1 MGTLT
6 VSTNL
11 PFKPVKTDE
20 GHDCVT
26 GIEECSIYR
35 MLPAHAK
42 GYVQKNPHL
51 LEYLHMYPVSTH
63 GMPLFFSELKRDLR
77 GMKDPNL
84 IYPANEE
91 TFIHIFPDPVDARN
105 YYIPIEP
112 SFLHSVKDLIPPVEL
127 QLINLLDALER
138 DPKTDAERTLVL
150 KDLISRVV
158 YVTKPG
164 ETIEGVVGLAA
175 SRQGVKEKLVAFLNK
190 DFAAGSD
197 DGDREATLS
206 KAPRLPDGRIVMT
219 PQEYKA
225 VEYLMIRDK
234 IDLGVLKPFIN
245 DRWIEDVTCDGLGP
259 IFIEHKIFKGLKS
272 VIEFKQS
279 DELDRFVVKLGERL
293 KKPLTYRTPI
303 VDSTLPD
310 GSRINIVYG
319 SEISKRGSNFT
330 IRKFMD
336 EIISI
341 LKLVEFGTC
350 NYLMAAYFWICI
362 EHGMSMF
369 MSGETASGKTTSL
382 NAVTAF
388 IPPEHKIVS
397 IEDTPELQVPHK
409 NWTREVSKAKGK
421 GEGEGAD
428 VTMFDLLR
436 SALRQRP
443 NTIVVGEIRGVEGA
457 VAFGAM
463 QTGHPVL
470 STFHAASVEKL
481 IQRLC
486 GDPINIPKTY
496 LDNLNI
502 VVIQSAVKRP
512 SGETVRRMLSVNEL
526 VGYNPDTGG
535 ISFVEVFKWNP
546 VNDSFE
552 FPGKGASYLLEKKIA
567 TLLGFPEH
575 RKAEIYEEV
584 EKRARILERLHKAGY
599 TDFRDIFQMLTKV
612 KKEGLIKIGELGV
625 GDREG

>member
-6 VSTNL
+6 VETNL
-11 PFKPVKTDE
+11 PFEPANADR
-20 GHDCVT
+20 GHDCSLR
-26 GIEECSIYR
+26 IEECSIYR
-35 MLPAHAK
+35 MLPPHARE
-42 GYVQKNPHL
+42 YVKKSPHL
-51 LEYLHMYPVSTH
+51 LEYLHTYPVETH
-63 GMPLFFSELKRDLR
+63 GMPLFFSELKRDLK
-77 GMKDPNL
+77 GLKDPNL

-91 TFIHIFPDPVDARN
+91 TFIHILPDPVDARN

-112 SFLHSVKDLIPPVEL
+112 SFLHSVDKLIPAVEL
-127 QLINLLDALER
+127 QLVNLLDALDR
-138 DPKTDAERTLVL
+138 DPRTDAERTSVLRELVG
-150 KDLISRVV
+150 RVV
-158 YVTKPG
+158 SVTKQG
-164 ETIEGVVGLAA
+164 ESVEAVVAEATAKQGLK
-175 SRQGVKEKLVAFLNK
+175 GKIVAFLNK
-190 DFAAGSD
+190 DLTAAKN
-197 DGDREATLS
+197 DGDTEAVLA
-206 KAPRLPDGRIVMT
+206 KVPRLPDGRIVMT
-219 PQEYKA
+219 PTEFKA

-234 IDLGVLKPFIN
+234 IDLGVLKPYIN

-272 VIEFKQS
+272 VIEFHKS
-279 DELDRFVVKLGERL
+279 DELDQFVVKLGERL

-319 SEISKRGSNFT
+319 TEISKRGSNFT
-330 IRKFMD
+330 IRKAMD
-336 EIISI
+336 DIISV

-350 NYLMAAYFWICI
+350 DYTMAGYFWICI
-362 EHGMSMF
+362 EHGMSLF

-428 VTMFDLLR
+428 VTMFDLLK

-443 NTIVVGEIRGVEGA
+443 NMIIVGEIRGVEGS

-512 SGETVRRMLSVNEL
+512 SGDTVRRMLSVNEL

-535 ISFVEVFKWNP
+535 ISFVEMFKWNP
-546 VNDSFE
+546 VDDSFE
-552 FPGKGASYLLEKKIA
+552 FSGKGASYLLENKIA

-575 RKAEIYEEV
+575 RRAEIYDEV

-599 TDFRDIFQMLTKV
+599 TDYQDLFQMITKV
-612 KKEGLIKIGELGV
+612 KKEGLIRIGDLG
-625 GDREG
+625 G

>member
-6 VSTNL
+6 VETNL
-11 PFKPVKTDE
+11 PFKPAKADE
-20 GHDCVT
+20 GRDCSSN
-26 GIEECSIYR
+26 IEECSIYR
-35 MLPAHAK
+35 MLPPHARE
-42 GYVQKNPHL
+42 YVRKSPHL
-51 LEYLHMYPVSTH
+51 LEYLHTYPVNTH
-63 GMPLFFSELKRDLR
+63 GMPLFFSELKRDLK
-77 GMKDPNL
+77 GIKDPNL

-112 SFLHSVKDLIPPVEL
+112 SFLRSVNNLIPAVEL
-127 QLINLLDALER
+127 QLVNLLDALDR
-138 DPKTDAERTLVL
+138 DPRTDAERTSVL
-150 KDLISRVV
+150 KELVGRVV
-158 YVTKPG
+158 SVTKPG
-164 ETIEGVVGLAA
+164 ETPEGVVAQAAAAQGLK
-175 SRQGVKEKLVAFLNK
+175 GKIVALLNK
-190 DFAAGSD
+190 DLTGPKE
-197 DGDREATLS
+197 DGDSEAVLA
-206 KAPRLPDGRIVMT
+206 KVPRLPDGRIVMT
-219 PQEYKA
+219 PPEFKA

-234 IDLGVLKPFIN
+234 IDLGVLKPYIS

-272 VIEFKQS
+272 IIEFHKS
-279 DELDRFVVKLGERL
+279 DELDQFVVKLGERL

-303 VDSTLPD
+303 IDSTLPD

-319 SEISKRGSNFT
+319 TEISKRGSNFT
-330 IRKFMD
+330 IRKAMD
-336 EIISI
+336 DIISI

-350 NYLMAAYFWICI
+350 NYMMAGYFWLCI

-388 IPPEHKIVS
+388 IPPEAKIVS

-428 VTMFDLLR
+428 VTMFDLLK

-443 NTIVVGEIRGVEGA
+443 TMIIVGEIRGVEGS

-535 ISFVEVFKWNP
+535 ISFVEMFKWNP
-546 VNDSFE
+546 VDDSFE
-552 FPGKGASYLLEKKIA
+552 FSGKGASYLLENKIA
-567 TLLGFPEH
+567 TLLGFPEQ
-575 RKAEIYEEV
+575 KKTEIYDEV

-599 TDFRDIFQMLTKV
+599 TDYRDLFQMIVKV
-612 KKEGLIKIGELGV
+612 KKEGLIRIGDMG
-625 GDREG
+625 G

>member
-6 VSTNL
+6 VTQTL
-11 PFKPVKTDE
+11 PFKPAKADE
-20 GHDCVT
+20 GNDCANN
-26 GIEECSIYR
+26 IEECSIYR

-42 GYVQKNPHL
+42 EYMQKSPHL
-51 LEYLHMYPVSTH
+51 LEYLHTYPVNTY
-63 GMPLFFSELKRDLR
+63 GVPLFFSELKRDLK

-84 IYPANEE
+84 IYPAGDN
-91 TFIHIFPDPVDARN
+91 TFIHIFPDPIDARN

-112 SFLHSVKDLIPPVEL
+112 SFLHSVNDLIPAVEL
-127 QLINLLDALER
+127 NLVNLLDALDR
-138 DPKTDAERTLVL
+138 DPISDAERVTVL
-150 KDLISRVV
+150 KELISRAV

-164 ETIEGVVGLAA
+164 ETVEGLMALLA
-175 SRQGVKEKLVAFLNK
+175 SQHGMKGKIMAFLNK
-190 DFAAGSD
+190 DLTAGPT
-197 DGDREATLS
+197 DGEQEATLA
-206 KAPRLPDGRIVMT
+206 KVPKLPDGRILMT

-234 IDLGVLKPFIN
+234 IDLGVLKPYIN
-245 DRWIEDVTCDGLGP
+245 DRYIEDITCDGLGP

-272 VIEFKQS
+272 IIEFKKS
-279 DELDRFVVKLGERL
+279 DELDQFVVKLGERV

-303 VDSTLPD
+303 IDSTLPD

-319 SEISKRGSNFT
+319 TEISRRGSNFT
-330 IRKFMD
+330 IRKAMD
-336 EIISI
+336 DIISI

-350 NYLMAAYFWICI
+350 NYQMAGYFWICI
-362 EHGMSMF
+362 EHGMSLF

-388 IPPEHKIVS
+388 IPPEAKIVS

-428 VTMFDLLR
+428 VTMFDLLK

-443 NTIVVGEIRGVEGA
+443 TMIVVGEIRGVEGS

-486 GDPINIPKTY
+486 GDPISIPKTY

-526 VGYNPDTGG
+526 VGYNADTGG
-535 ISFVEVFKWNP
+535 ISFVEMFKWNP
-546 VNDSFE
+546 MNDTFDFS
-552 FPGKGASYLLEKKIA
+552 GKGASYLLENKIA
-567 TLLGFPEH
+567 TLLGFPDH
-575 RKAEIYEEV
+575 KKAEIYDEV
-584 EKRARILERLHKAGY
+584 DKRARILERLHKAGY
-599 TDFRDIFQMLTKV
+599 TDFQDLFQMIIKV
-612 KKEGLIKIGELGV
+612 KKEGLIRIGE
-625 GDREG
+625 

>member
-6 VSTNL
+6 VQTNL
-11 PFKPVKTDE
+11 PFKPAKADE
-20 GHDCVT
+20 GHDCVA

-42 GYVQKNPHL
+42 EYVQKSPHL
-51 LEYLHMYPVSTH
+51 LEYLHTYPVDTH
-63 GMPLFFSELKRDLR
+63 GMPLFFSELKRDLKSI
-77 GMKDPNL
+77 KDPNL
-84 IYPANEE
+84 IYPANGE

-112 SFLHSVKDLIPPVEL
+112 SFLHSVNNLIPAVEL
-127 QLINLLDALER
+127 QLVNLLDALDH
-138 DPKTDAERTLVL
+138 DPRTDAERTTVL
-150 KDLISRVV
+150 KELVSRVIS
-158 YVTKPG
+158 VTKPG
-164 ETIEGVVGLAA
+164 ETVEGVVAGAA
-175 SRQGVKEKLVAFLNK
+175 AKQGFRKKFVAFLNK
-190 DFAAGSD
+190 DLTATPEEGE
-197 DGDREATLS
+197 EAILA
-206 KAPRLPDGRIVMT
+206 KVPRLPDGRIVMT
-219 PQEYKA
+219 PPEFKA

-234 IDLGVLKPFIN
+234 IDLGVLKPYIN

-272 VIEFKQS
+272 VIEFHKS
-279 DELDRFVVKLGERL
+279 DELDQFVVKLGERL

-303 VDSTLPD
+303 IDSTLPD

-319 SEISKRGSNFT
+319 TEISKRGSNFT
-330 IRKFMD
+330 IRKAMD
-336 EIISI
+336 DIISI

-350 NYLMAAYFWICI
+350 NYMMAGYFWICI

-409 NWTREVSKAKGK
+409 NWTREVSKGKGK

-428 VTMFDLLR
+428 VTMFDLLK

-443 NTIVVGEIRGVEGA
+443 NMIIVGEIRGVEGS

-535 ISFVEVFKWNP
+535 ISFVEMFKWNP
-546 VNDSFE
+546 VDDSFE
-552 FPGKGASYLLEKKIA
+552 FSGKGASYLLENKIA
-567 TLLGFPEH
+567 TLLGFPDH
-575 RKAEIYEEV
+575 KKAEIYDEV

-599 TDFRDIFQMLTKV
+599 TDYRDLFQMIVKV
-612 KKEGLIKIGELGV
+612 KKEGLIRM
-625 GDREG
+625 GDPGG